1 MKSNLLMNCLWYEDI
16 SPENLASVLELSPEA
31 LFRKVFQEEDFTP
44 EEIKKIVDL
53 LGLDEEE
60 TRTIFYS

>member
-1 MKSNLLMNCLWYEDI
+1 MRSNLLMNCLWYEDI
-16 SPENLASVLELSPEA
+16 SPDDLARILELAPEV
-31 LFRKVFQEEDFTP
+31 LFRKVFQEDEFTP

>member
-1 MKSNLLMNCLWYEDI
+1 MKSNLLMNCFWYEDI
-16 SPENLASVLELSPEA
+16 SPDNLARILELAPEV
-31 LFRKVFQEEDFTP
+31 LFRKMFQEEDFTP

-60 TRTIFYS
+60 THTIFYS